1 MARVLILY
9 GTTDGHTR
17 KVAEAVGGTLRGEGV
32 KTDVVLADGHLEF
45 SPEKYDGVIV
55 AASVQ
60 MGRFQRSVQR
70 WVRVHAPA
78 LNTVPTAFLA
88 VCLAVVDKDPE
99 AQRQVHDI
107 VQRFLRDS
115 EWTPAETRLVAGALP
130 YRRYGWF
137 KRWMMKRIVEKAGG
151 DTDTTR
157 NYVYTD
163 WEELHRFAVQFV
175 HRQLMAGRAMDGN
188 P

>member
-32 KTDVVLADGHLEF
+32 GADVVLADGHLEF
-45 SPEKYDGVIV
+45 SSEQYDGVIV

-70 WVRVHAPA
+70 WVSVHAPA

-115 EWTPAETRLVAGALP
+115 EWTPAESRLVAGALP
-130 YRRYGWF
+130 YTRYGWF
-137 KRWMMKRIVEKAGG
+137 KRWMMKRIVAKAGG

-157 NYVYTD
+157 DYVYTD
-163 WEELHRFAVQFV
+163 WDDLQAFAVRFI
-175 HRQLMAGRAMDGN
+175 RRRLMAGSAVDV
-188 P
+188 PS